1 VTDPAPD
8 DRAGQ
13 RRLLVASTTALVLAA
28 TVTVT
33 LHELAHAVAGLALGL
48 VPTLHSNVVS
58 YEPEPTDAQAVVTAA
73 AGPLFSLALG
83 LVVHLTTRLAGR
95 GTGRLF
101 WMWAGLLPLQNF
113 AGYLVI
119 APFARAGDT
128 GRVLALLD
136 APTVVYV
143 VAFVVG
149 VVLTLLNS
157 RLLAGQV
164 TRYGRTPDELR
175 HLVLFP
181 WLIGTG
187 VVVLLTLASAL
198 TGTVPAA
205 DLPVIVAGAVATAI
219 FAPMF
224 TFFYRRLRTP
234 YEGLAVGRTLP
245 WVIGTAVLALLV
257 IAVLGPGLRLG

>member
-1 VTDPAPD
+1 VTEPPPD
-8 DRAGQ
+8 DRGVQ

-33 LHELAHAVAGLALGL
+33 LHEVAHAVAGMALGL

-58 YEPEPTDAQAVVTAA
+58 YEPEPTAAQAVVTAA
-73 AGPLFSLALG
+73 AGPLFSLVLG
-83 LVVHLTTRLAGR
+83 LVVHLTTRSAGR

-128 GRVLALLD
+128 GRVFSLLD
-136 APTVVYV
+136 APTLVYV
-143 VAFVVG
+143 VAFLVG

-181 WLIGTG
+181 WLLGTG
-187 VVVLLTLASAL
+187 IVVVLTLVSAVL
-198 TGTVPAA
+198 GSVGAA
-205 DLPVIVAGAVATAI
+205 DFPVIVAGAVATAI

-234 YEGLAVGRTLP
+234 YEGLALGRALP
-245 WVIGTAVLALLV
+245 WVVATAVLAVLV

>member
-1 VTDPAPD
+1 VTDAGAAPA
-8 DRAGQ
+8 DRTRQ

-48 VPTLHSNVVS
+48 VPTLHASFVT
-58 YEPEPTDAQAVVTAA
+58 YDPDPTDADQVVTAA
-73 AGPLFSLALG
+73 AGPLFSLGLG
-83 LVVHLTTRLAGR
+83 VVVHLATRSAGR
-95 GTGRLF
+95 GPGRLA

-136 APTVVYV
+136 APALVYV
-143 VAFVVG
+143 LAVLLGVA
-149 VVLTLLNS
+149 LTLLNA

-164 TRYGRTPDELR
+164 TRYARTPDDLR
-175 HLVLFP
+175 RLVLFP

-187 VVVLLTLASAL
+187 TVVVLTLA
-198 TGTVPAA
+198 AA
-205 DLPVIVAGAVATAI
+205 A
-219 FAPMF
+219 
-224 TFFYRRLRTP
+224 
-234 YEGLAVGRTLP
+234 
-245 WVIGTAVLALLV
+245 
-257 IAVLGPGLRLG
+257 LGPI